1 MEIFN
6 AFLFFVLFLIKV
18 EGFQFLHTNFQF
30 CVQMKWEHAKF
41 EISNFTKHNS
51 K

>member
-18 EGFQFLHTNFQF
+18 ERFQFLHTNFQF

-41 EISNFTKHNS
+41 EIRNFTKRNS

>member
-1 MEIFN
+1 MHSR
-6 AFLFFVLFLIKV
+6 FFVLFLIKV
-18 EGFQFLHTNFQF
+18 ERFQFLHTNFQF

-41 EISNFTKHNS
+41 EIKINFTKHNS